1 MINKKKIVAII
12 PARAGS
18 KGLKNKNIKI
28 INKKPLIYWSINSL
42 KKSKY
47 IDKII
52 VSTDSKKIKDI
63 AQSFGADTPFLRPK
77 KISTDKAKSFDVI
90 KHCLKFLKKQN
101 ENFDYIILLEP
112 TSPLT
117 TSFDIDNAL
126 RTLDKNKN
134 ADSLVSIAEN
144 INCHPTFNINLNNKG
159 IIKPYLKKLDGP
171 RRQDLSKLFFYCG
184 NVYISKIKTLLKSK
198 SFYQKDKTIGFKS
211 NKWQSLE
218 IDDIYDFIFVESVMK
233 YKKYK

>member
-1 MINKKKIVAII
+1 MINKKKIIAII

-47 IDKII
+47 VDKII
-52 VSTDSKKIKDI
+52 VSTDSKKIKAI
-63 AQSFGADTPFLRPK
+63 AQSVGADVPFLRPK
-77 KISTDKAKSFDVI
+77 IISTDKAKTFDVI
-90 KHCLKFLKKQN
+90 KHCLKFLKKKN
-101 ENFDYIILLEP
+101 ENFDYIVLLEP

-117 TSFDIDNAL
+117 TSLDIDNAL
-126 RTLDKNKN
+126 RTLDKNKD

-144 INCHPTFNINLNNKG
+144 IDCHPVFNINLNNKG
-159 IIKPYLKKLDGP
+159 IIKPYLKKLASP

-184 NVYISKIKTLLKSK
+184 NIYVSKIKPLLKSK

-218 IDDIYDFIFVESVMK
+218 IDDIYDFIYVESVMK

>member
-1 MINKKKIVAII
+1 MINKKKIIAII

-28 INKKPLIYWSINSL
+28 INKKPLIYWSIKSL

-47 IDKII
+47 VDKII
-52 VSTDSKKIKDI
+52 VSTDSKKIKAI
-63 AQSFGADTPFLRPK
+63 AQSFGADVPFLRPK
-77 KISTDKAKSFDVI
+77 IISTDKAKTIDVI
-90 KHCLKFLKKQN
+90 KHCLKFLKKKK
-101 ENFDYIILLEP
+101 ENFDYIVLLEP

-117 TSFDIDNAL
+117 TSFDIDDAL
-126 RTLDKNKN
+126 RTLDKNKD

-144 INCHPTFNINLNNKG
+144 IDCHPVFNINLNNNG
-159 IIKPYLKKLDGP
+159 IIKPYLKKLDSP

-184 NVYISKIKTLLKSK
+184 NIYISKINPLLKSK

-218 IDDIYDFIFVESVMK
+218 IDDIYDFIYVESVMK